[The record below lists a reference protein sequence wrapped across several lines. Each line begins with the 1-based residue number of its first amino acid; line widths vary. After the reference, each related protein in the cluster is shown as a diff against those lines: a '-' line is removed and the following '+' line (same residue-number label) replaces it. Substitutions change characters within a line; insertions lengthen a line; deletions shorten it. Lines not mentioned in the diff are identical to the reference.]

1 MISCTEFIPMYS
13 ELFKYLHKLNEK
25 KEVEKYWEY
34 VSDKYVEPLL
44 GKALDEH
51 GIKGCWVYWNK
62 SLNEEACDFTM
73 GFDGKDGV
81 FTNVIRGCPS
91 KGMLNKLSYTNPYPD
106 YCEHCGILY
115 EKVVK
120 KRDYTYKKD
129 FSRVSE
135 AICDCII
142 TDPNVCT
149 CDNLSV
155 RVKINNYIK
164 TLNFDEMSNGI
175 HTLDDGDYV
184 NIVEYQTKTP
194 TEIIFEKHRQ
204 YIDGFYMLS
213 GVENIYLSKSASET
227 IKEYSSDKDVE
238 LAKCEKYTSRLLE
251 AGELTVLDTDVYHCP
266 SLATNKPQ
274 NVRKAIFKI
283 KK

>member
-1 MISCTEFIPMYS
+1 MYS
-13 ELFKYLHKLNEK
+13 ELFKYLHKINGK

-34 VSDKYVEPLL
+34 VSDNYVEPLL
-44 GKALDEH
+44 GKALDEY

-73 GFDGKDGV
+73 GFDGADSV
-81 FTNVIRGCPS
+81 FTNVMRGCPS
-91 KGMLNKLSYTNPYPD
+91 RGMLNKLGYTNPYPD

-120 KRDYTYKKD
+120 KRGYTYKKD

-142 TDPNVCT
+142 TDPKVCT

-155 RVKINNYIK
+155 RVKINNYINSLDLK
-164 TLNFDEMSNGI
+164 AMSNGI
-175 HTLDDGDYV
+175 HKLDDGDYV
-184 NIVEYQTKTP
+184 NIVEYQTKEL
-194 TEIIFEKHRQ
+194 TEFTFEKHRA

-213 GVENIYLSKSASET
+213 GNETVLFSKNADEI
-227 IKEYSSDKDVE
+227 IKEYSSDVDVE
-238 LAKCEKYTSRLLE
+238 LAKCQNYNTRFLKE
-251 AGELTVLDTDVYHCP
+251 GELTVLDTDVYHCP
-266 SLATNKPQ
+266 SIAVDKSQ
-274 NVRKAIFKI
+274 IVRKAIFKI